1 MKTED
6 FFLWLEGYYG
16 KYDRTVLRNDVAV
29 YIRNIPERE
38 LPLIKEYLKQS
49 FSTQYNFT
57 PDIATLEIARKD
69 IKPAPTQ
76 KVYQLPPPDPEA
88 RDMKVEVGQLMEVVL
103 LKVDKNIQAREK
115 RNE

>member
-1 MKTED
+1 MKTEE

-29 YIRNIPERE
+29 YIRKIPERE

-69 IKPAPTQ
+69 IKPAPRAE
-76 KVYQLPPPDPEA
+76 VYQLKPPDPEA
-88 RDMKVEVGQLMEVVL
+88 KDMKVEVGQLMEVVL
-103 LKVDKNIQAREK
+103 LKVEKNKQAREK
-115 RNE
+115 RK